1 MSATSAPPIRARLF
15 AMAAGFLAV
24 LLSSTAS
31 ATSFGEIMG
40 WCSNRGDE
48 GDQRLCIA
56 YVSAA
61 LELMRSPDP
70 VSNGGHHV
78 CVPDTDRDSST
89 YDVDE
94 AKSTGSGS
102 SRLAD
107 SWRGTGQSLSLFVGT
122 VRPTRCRSRFSRCAT
137 VSATAGA

>member
-78 CVPDTDRDSST
+78 CVPDTD
-89 YDVDE
+89 
-94 AKSTGSGS
+94 
-102 SRLAD
+102 
-107 SWRGTGQSLSLFVGT
+107 VGT
-122 VRPTRCRSRFSRCAT
+122 IVIPLLTTWMKQNPQA
-137 VSATAGA
+137 ADQAALPTAGAVLASRYPCS